1 MKWRAKGPADLYCV
15 PRILSHNEKEERGP
29 NGKKIWEERERER
42 EREMLMTSHC
52 ADSRIERWT
61 AAGDYSHLIFGK
73 SHVNR
78 GTPFP
83 DDTIQ
88 GISGFR

>member
-42 EREMLMTSHC
+42 DVDDVPLCRKSDRKMDSSWGLLTSYF
-52 ADSRIERWT
+52 W
-61 AAGDYSHLIFGK
+61 
-73 SHVNR
+73 
-78 GTPFP
+78 
-83 DDTIQ
+83 
-88 GISGFR
+88 